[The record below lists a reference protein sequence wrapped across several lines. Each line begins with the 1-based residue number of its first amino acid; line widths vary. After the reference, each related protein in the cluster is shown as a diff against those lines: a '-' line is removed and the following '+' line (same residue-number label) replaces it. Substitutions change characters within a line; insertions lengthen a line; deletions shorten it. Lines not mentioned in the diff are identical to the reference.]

1 MRLISLRRIATCA
14 LLFWAAAASA
24 ATVNVTASSSH
35 LTVGSTVTLR
45 FAVAGLHQ
53 GGTGSLAG
61 FDLDLH
67 YDSSL
72 LQFQGAG
79 FVDAGS
85 GSNMLDLPEPG
96 GLGFFGDALAAGGI
110 VDALGLSGNSSA
122 VLDAQQADAFDFLT
136 LSFIALQATTGTD
149 LVVDLADPALLFL
162 DGAGQAIGMNF
173 ISSRAQLVI
182 DAQGGGGNTVPEPAA
197 PALALAALAGA
208 AWVRRRTTGT
218 GRAALA
224 LSLALTA
231 PLASQAQT
239 KVEAKVEP
247 APINVRV
254 VEVAGSRAKV
264 RADDGREYWVTVG
277 QTLSADKVGQ
287 RLRGKALPRGD
298 AIKVNE
304 PTFSAN

>member
-1 MRLISLRRIATCA
+1 MRLISLRRLATSA
-14 LLFWAAAASA
+14 LLCWAAAASA

-61 FDLDLH
+61 FDLDLL
-67 YDSSL
+67 YDNTL
-72 LQFQGAG
+72 LQFQGAS

-96 GLGFFGDALAAGGI
+96 GLGFFGDAVAASGV

-136 LSFIALQATTGTD
+136 LSFIALQASTGTA
-149 LVVDLADPALLFL
+149 LTVDLADPALLFL

-173 ISSRAQLVI
+173 INARALLVI
-182 DAQGGGGNTVPEPAA
+182 DAQGGNTVPEPTT

-208 AWVRRRTTGT
+208 AWVRRRTARK
-218 GRAALA
+218 GRAVLA
-224 LSLALTA
+224 LSLALAA
-231 PLASQAQT
+231 PLASHAQT
-239 KVEAKVEP
+239 KTEAKAEP
-247 APINVRV
+247 APIDVRV
-254 VEVAGSRAKV
+254 IEVAGSRAKV

-277 QTLSADKVGQ
+277 AALTPDKVGQ
-287 RLRGKALPRGD
+287 RLRGQALPRGD
-298 AIKVNE
+298 AIKVNA